1 MMRCKC
7 FESFIK
13 TELCVQNKQEAPRRQ
28 SSNQN
33 AGAGKG
39 AVGGVAH
46 HCPPP
51 SQTGASTRW
60 RAGGQWLEQV
70 EWDLTSPREDCPLSE
85 LLVSILQAPCGHL

>member
-7 FESFIK
+7 FESFIE

-60 RAGGQWLEQV
+60 RAGGPV
-70 EWDLTSPREDCPLSE
+70 VRT
-85 LLVSILQAPCGHL
+85 G

>member
-7 FESFIK
+7 FESFIE

-33 AGAGKG
+33 AGAGREQL
-39 AVGGVAH
+39 GGLPITAH
-46 HCPPP
+46 PLPRLEP
-51 SQTGASTRW
+51 APGGEQV
-60 RAGGQWLEQV
+60 GQWLEQV